1 MHSFDPPY
9 SHNGVKPDNVLITQR
24 KDQPHLAI
32 LMDFESAR
40 PARIA
45 IRSQAD
51 AMQLQ
56 VPFCLSKYA
65 KQTLSSIYIT
75 ACWDRQIVWK
85 VSINDSW
92 KILFNSFLVINRHWK
107 IICSKYHA
115 IFNLDGFIFKYNE
128 QWIYY
133 FGSEL
138 NSCRNGHQSTVLH
151 TTELLNCGSVQLML
165 TLMRGQIYGLWDA
178 VFMQWCKIFLCKT
191 GHWPYHLS

>member
-1 MHSFDPPY
+1 MAFCLNLLWELYQLFGSYFLPELGYYLYDLCCLQLCAGLKHMHSFDPPY

-56 VPFCLSKYA
+56 VPFCLFKYA

-75 ACWDRQIVWK
+75 AC
-85 VSINDSW
+85 
-92 KILFNSFLVINRHWK
+92 
-107 IICSKYHA
+107 
-115 IFNLDGFIFKYNE
+115 
-128 QWIYY
+128 
-133 FGSEL
+133 
-138 NSCRNGHQSTVLH
+138 
-151 TTELLNCGSVQLML
+151 
-165 TLMRGQIYGLWDA
+165 
-178 VFMQWCKIFLCKT
+178 
-191 GHWPYHLS
+191 